1 MAENLSISRYTYLFV
16 SSKKKNLV
24 YNSRTNTFLEVS
36 DDLYKELLKCKD
48 DKRNIRKIDIDV
60 LSSLLK
66 RKIIVE
72 AMEDDDF
79 LLEHQ
84 YETDRRSY
92 SKYVLGLTLVPT
104 LGCNFSCYYCFE
116 EHKRMVT
123 MNEETEDAVIAFI
136 NSHHE
141 SRQLAL
147 NWYGGEPLMAINT
160 IERLLDKIS
169 QKTTLEM
176 TKHSLITNGYFI
188 NNRVLALFKRYPLT
202 KMQVTLDGSRERH
215 NSIRKTKTDLYTY
228 DKIIE
233 NTSRFIEEFPNT
245 LVDIRVNIERNNK
258 NDYYQVAEELQEK
271 WKQKN
276 VRVYPG
282 FLRIDNEQK
291 TEYASETLNHK
302 EIEELLWDARQ
313 RNLLEIPLY
322 PQSFCS
328 KSCAA
333 NRQCAYIVGPE
344 GEVYK
349 CWNDVSDP
357 KKIVGNIFTNKMT
370 NKTLLNRYIVGTKWY
385 NDPVC
390 KKCFFLPICSGACAW
405 YTLRNKYENGKYNL
419 CTCTQKAPGMLDKCL
434 ESYYDSFL

>member
-1 MAENLSISRYTYLFV
+1 
-16 SSKKKNLV
+16 
-24 YNSRTNTFLEVS
+24 
-36 DDLYKELLKCKD
+36 
-48 DKRNIRKIDIDV
+48 
-60 LSSLLK
+60 
-66 RKIIVE
+66 
-72 AMEDDDF
+72 
-79 LLEHQ
+79 
-84 YETDRRSY
+84 
-92 SKYVLGLTLVPT
+92 
-104 LGCNFSCYYCFE
+104 
-116 EHKRMVT
+116 
-123 MNEETEDAVIAFI
+123 
-136 NSHHE
+136 
-141 SRQLAL
+141 
-147 NWYGGEPLMAINT
+147 
-160 IERLLDKIS
+160 
-169 QKTTLEM
+169 M

-245 LVDIRVNIERNNK
+245 LVDIRVNIERNNN
-258 NDYYQVAEELQEK
+258 NDYYQVAEELREK

-357 KKIVGNIFTNKMT
+357 QKIVGNIFTNKMT
-370 NKTLLNRYIVGTKWY
+370 NKTLLNRYIVDTKWY

-405 YTLRNKYENGKYNL
+405 YTLRNKYENGKYDL

-434 ESYYDSFL
+434 ESYYDSLL